1 MPPCVATQVVP
12 VPDAPCAV
20 HIFRGRGAGHASRR
34 HVLVDDDDHEGGDS
48 KVISSHSG
56 ATVMQ
61 YFDAAGLR
69 EFVTTAEK
77 QQDGARDGN
86 VEPFVPTSI

>member
-1 MPPCVATQVVP
+1 
-12 VPDAPCAV
+12 
-20 HIFRGRGAGHASRR
+20 
-34 HVLVDDDDHEGGDS
+34 
-48 KVISSHSG
+48 
-56 ATVMQ
+56 MQ